1 MTSENT
7 RQLSFAIAF
16 GVLSFVAV
24 ALGALTMQQAGL
36 SAGLWLRNP
45 VAWLI
50 GGGLCFGLSRVRLPL
65 LPLLVVALVLLG
77 FCFIF
82 PGQDGVHRWLAFG
95 PVQLNAAA
103 LILPLVLT
111 ATRPHRPSPQWLIG
125 LGLIAACLAWQ
136 PDRSQLLAFG
146 VAALV
151 LIAQVYGPRAL
162 LWAAPVAALALGLC
176 LWRPDPLLPVAHV
189 EGVIHMAAAQSPL
202 LAAALM
208 AALALTA
215 LSPLWLWP
223 DESRRPEAFALSLYF
238 ALSAG
243 AWLYGAYPVPLAGY
257 GLSFVLGWWLG
268 VAGLFA
274 KSPTQSA

>member
-1 MTSENT
+1 MTSPNT
-7 RQLSFAIAF
+7 RQLPFAIAF
-16 GVLSFVAV
+16 SVLSFIAV

-50 GGGLCFGLSRVRLPL
+50 GGGLFLGLSRVVRPS
-65 LPLLVVALVLLG
+65 VALLWPALILLG
-77 FCFIF
+77 LCFVF
-82 PGQDGVHRWLAFG
+82 PGQDGVHRWLSFG

-111 ATRPHRPSPQWLIG
+111 ATPPDRPSPQWLIG
-125 LGLIAACLAWQ
+125 LGLIGACLAWQ

-223 DESRRPEAFALSLYF
+223 NESRRPQALALSLYF
-238 ALSAG
+238 ALSAV

-268 VAGLFA
+268 LAGLFA
-274 KSPTQSA
+274 RSRNETA

>member
-1 MTSENT
+1 MTSANT
-7 RQLSFAIAF
+7 RQLQLAIAF
-16 GVLSFVAV
+16 GVLSFLTV

-45 VAWLI
+45 VAWLV
-50 GGGLCFGLSRVRLPL
+50 GGGLFLGLSRVVRPSVT
-65 LPLLVVALVLLG
+65 LVWPALILLG
-77 FCFIF
+77 LCFIF

-103 LILPLVLT
+103 VILPLVLT
-111 ATRPHRPSPQWLIG
+111 ATRADTPSPLWLIG

-151 LIAQVYGPRAL
+151 LIAQTYGPRAL
-162 LWAAPVAALALGLC
+162 LWAAPVAALALALC

-189 EGVIHMAAAQSPL
+189 EGVMHLAAAQSPL
-202 LAAALM
+202 LAAGLM
-208 AALALTA
+208 AALTLTA

-223 DESRRPEAFALSLYF
+223 DESQRPQAVALSLYF
-238 ALSAG
+238 ALSAV

-274 KSPTQSA
+274 KSAPSSL

>member
-1 MTSENT
+1 MTSANT
-7 RQLSFAIAF
+7 RQLQFAIAF
-16 GVLSFVAV
+16 GVLSFVTV
-24 ALGALTMQQAGL
+24 ALGALTLQQAGL

-50 GGGLCFGLSRVRLPL
+50 GGGLFLGLSRVVRPS
-65 LPLLVVALVLLG
+65 VALFWPALILLG
-77 FCFIF
+77 LCFVV
-82 PGQDGVHRWLAFG
+82 PGQEGVHRWLAFG
-95 PVQLNAAA
+95 PVQFNAAA

-111 ATRPHRPSPQWLIG
+111 ASRSDKPSPQWVIG

-151 LIAQVYGPRAL
+151 LIAHTYGMRAL
-162 LWAAPVAALALGLC
+162 TWAAPVAALALGLC
-176 LWRPDPLLPVAHV
+176 LRRPDPLLPVAHV
-189 EGVIHMAAAQSPL
+189 EGVVHLAATQSPL
-202 LAAALM
+202 LAAALS
-208 AALALTA
+208 ANLALTA
-215 LSPLWLWP
+215 LSPLWLLP
-223 DESRRPEAFALSLYF
+223 DESRRPQAVALSLYF

-268 VAGLFA
+268 GAGLFA
-274 KSPTQSA
+274 RSPTQFA